1 MPATE
6 TIEFEREFEELVREL
21 RALPAATPEQVRAR
35 VRALGEPAVPPRPW
49 DRLRGISIRRSLLV
63 LAPAC
68 AVALVAAAVV
78 HGVLNSGPKR
88 EVVATVQH
96 GEVAG
101 AGAGKAKPQPYE
113 LAQPHLGYGATPTP
127 GSDSGS
133 PLPSPSPGR

>member
-21 RALPAATPEQVRAR
+21 RALPAAAPEQVRAR
-35 VRALGEPAVPPRPW
+35 VRALGEPAVPSRPW

-63 LAPAC
+63 LVPAC

-88 EVVATVQH
+88 EAFDARVHSGTAV
-96 GEVAG
+96 GE
-101 AGAGKAKPQPYE
+101 AGKRKPQPYG
-113 LAQPHLGYGATPTP
+113 LARPQLVAP
-127 GSDSGS
+127 
-133 PLPSPSPGR
+133 